1 MISMFTLD
9 NQSIKKVIRYC
20 SIYSHKYPKI
30 TQFDL
35 YSKYLV
41 NVSFLLYE
49 ITAQILYYF
58 IDQNIV
64 NICLIRFL
72 NWVYLIQSKCK
83 HNELIN

>member
-1 MISMFTLD
+1 MISMVTLD
-9 NQSIKKVIRYC
+9 NQSIKR
-20 SIYSHKYPKI
+20 HKYPKI

-41 NVSFLLYE
+41 NVSFLLYV
-49 ITAQILYYF
+49 ITAHILYYF

-72 NWVYLIQSKCK
+72 NGVYLIQSKCK